1 MTIAVG
7 MVFIASGPEQQ
18 GIEHSFA
25 VVLVRFGVPRL
36 RSRSRI
42 FGQQQ
47 DLSKENGSLETIR
60 AGRQVRGVAKR

>member
-25 VVLVRFGVPRL
+25 VF
-36 RSRSRI
+36 S
-42 FGQQQ
+42 
-47 DLSKENGSLETIR
+47 GSL
-60 AGRQVRGVAKR
+60 